1 MQKGDGDKAEE
12 GTGGNRGEHIGDW
25 EKRTNSEGRMERRR
39 DGTGGGRSRDEQGE
53 GRIRRTKD
61 KLDDDG

>member
-1 MQKGDGDKAEE
+1 MQMGDGDRAEE
-12 GTGGNRGEHIGDW
+12 GTGGNRGNTLGTGK
-25 EKRTNSEGRMERRR
+25 KRTNSEGRMERRR